1 MVQSR
6 MPNLRF
12 SSPLILLSLIAC
24 SLPTALDDPTLVTN
38 LRFSPSA
45 FDSFKANT
53 AIYYTLKTPATL
65 SIYILKRDSSS
76 QDYLVKTLVENVNES
91 KGSHSHTWL
100 GDSDEGLFAP
110 IGTYIGAVRIRNK
123 QFEAAVLV
131 FHL

>member
-1 MVQSR
+1 MLS
-6 MPNLRF
+6 LRF
-12 SSPLILLSLIAC
+12 SFYLILSSLLCC
-24 SLPTALDDPTLVTN
+24 SLPTALDDPALVTN

-45 FDSFKANT
+45 FDSFRTNT

-65 SIYILKRDSSS
+65 SIYILKRDSTN

-91 KGSHSHTWL
+91 KGTHSHTWL
-100 GDSDEGLFAP
+100 GDNDDGLFAP

>member
-1 MVQSR
+1 M
-6 MPNLRF
+6 
-12 SSPLILLSLIAC
+12 LLSLIAC

-110 IGTYIGAVRIRNK
+110 IGTYIAAVRIRNK